1 MSIRKPSAAEFRQ
14 QYLANLSL
22 ETTNNQKNAGANQ
35 LFKQTGQIAQPTDN
49 RSITDKLADIE
60 GLKVSLRS
68 ELSRLTDGAEISSI
82 LTQMTPDDIR
92 FAYEQFTGIEKG
104 LSGRFKTGVPA
115 EAFLNFLERYK
126 ENFLQ
131 TGGVEATVA
140 EQLEPLTSAVLTKN
154 LGRNRQ
160 AAQGATKDYVSTL
173 QGTPL
178 PANFDGIAQ
187 SVIRKLMADIKKEL
201 YRQLIEEPNLD
212 QGQINKRR
220 ALWDLLGNGQR
231 PVAQGGTGGTKAT
244 DYIAW
249 IAANPQEWGDLR
261 EIMGQVAGAGISG
274 CGLVKKPRPFNL
286 QGVPKAEFIPF
297 GRYKMDVNKL
307 VDDIFSIK
315 KPCGANVPDLPT
327 HRMTKRVSNSIKQIV
342 GGSIPSYD
350 DILEMNDDERGFLH
364 NLARKSRI
372 NDRVKIPAPNK
383 DAQQK
388 EMDRF
393 DILKGQ
399 ILAGN
404 DNKELIKE
412 FKLKMLKLCKDGRIP
427 RREVNEI
434 MYDLMSVGL

>member
-1 MSIRKPSAAEFRQ
+1 MSIKIPSREEYRK
-14 QYLANLSL
+14 QYLATLAV
-22 ETTNNQKNAGANQ
+22 ETSNNQKNAGANQ
-35 LFKQTGQIAQPTDN
+35 LFKQTGQPSQPLDN
-49 RSITDKLADIE
+49 RSITDKLADVE
-60 GLKVSLRS
+60 GLKVILRA
-68 ELSRLTDGAEISSI
+68 ELMKLTDGAEASSI
-82 LTQMTPDDIR
+82 LGQLTPDDVR

-115 EAFLNFLERYK
+115 EVFLNFLERYK
-126 ENFLQ
+126 ENFAQ

-140 EQLEPLTSAVLTKN
+140 EQIEPLTAAIKSQSV
-154 LGRNRQ
+154 RNRR
-160 AAQGATKDYVSTL
+160 AAQGADQAYVSAL
-173 QGTPL
+173 QGSPIPDDLSTLSP
-178 PANFDGIAQ
+178 NM
-187 SVIRKLMADIKKEL
+187 IRNVWKSMKEEL
-201 YRQLIEEPNLD
+201 LRQLKEEAGLD
-212 QGQINKRR
+212 QDQIDARR
-220 ALWDLLGNGQR
+220 GIYDMISNGQR
-231 PVAQGGTGGTKAT
+231 PVASGGTGGTKAT

-249 IAANPQEWGDLR
+249 TVAHPQEWARLR
-261 EIMGQVAGAGISG
+261 AIMGQTAGAGIKG
-274 CGLVKKPRPFNL
+274 CGLASRPVKMMPV
-286 QGVPKAEFIPF
+286 GIAKASFTPF

-307 VDDIFSIK
+307 DDDIFSIK

-327 HRMTKRVSNSIKQIV
+327 HRMSKRVANCVKKIV
-342 GGSIPSYD
+342 GGAIPSYD

-364 NLARKSRI
+364 NLARKSRV
-372 NDRVKIPAPNK
+372 NDRIKIPAPNK